1 MASEIGPSRS
11 LATSKWLILSM
22 TSSASGDGFIFLRMR
37 VTSRRRICSAE
48 SSLKDG
54 RCARGG
60 TVVPARKDSGKAL
73 LSYGVDLIDEPE
85 KVGHREGP
93 LSQKHLAHDAIELL
107 GVNVLDK

>member
-1 MASEIGPSRS
+1 MDSEIGPSRS
-11 LATSKWLILSM
+11 LATSKWLNLSM
-22 TSSASGDGFIFLRMR
+22 TSSASGDGFIFVRMR

-73 LSYGVDLIDEPE
+73 LSYGVDLVDEPE
-85 KVGHREGP
+85 KVP
-93 LSQKHLAHDAIELL
+93 
-107 GVNVLDK
+107 